1 MPKKTKRD
9 LSKHDHSQ
17 SSLNERL
24 FVCNISQTTHHKELE
39 TLFKTYGQIKDF
51 SFSPGLGYAFV
62 EYTKI
67 EAANACRLSK
77 LYIDG
82 RTLRIDLPTPRKNSD
97 SSGGGS
103 SLSSSKTR
111 TPVGPS
117 PLHSRRNSYH
127 ETMIPSAP
135 NDWPALPT
143 PSRTPTVDDSSKLTP
158 PSHSSIPSSHGSS
171 TSKISKGSPCL
182 TPSVKSDS
190 TTSTFS
196 EVKEGGSILNSF
208 GPATLFHS
216 SDSPSHISSTSP
228 YLFDEITLPIWKSAP
243 AVSLSVSSSR
253 DANEPRATPFSAAGS
268 INSTPTPSTQVSSQG
283 RDWIAFQRQ
292 PHLLL
297 SSSPVLLQSDDTQ
310 TSSNIDTLRI
320 FVGKLSSK
328 TTTSILTSYI
338 VDFLIE
344 QGLEEDPRNHV
355 ADVFMPMDVNAKPRG
370 FAFITFQSQVAF
382 DAVLKFTPHILD
394 GKEIVIDA
402 AAPRGIKVRT
412 DLPGRPWEILPTDLP
427 GRPWEILPETG
438 SSSSSSTDF
447 ESNHLSTNAY
457 VSSAL
462 ENSQSLEK
470 ISNALFGAL
479 CDSFGIP
486 QSDPRAS
493 STPMLH
499 PFHLLQTMQPIIPF
513 TPQYIQPIHIH
524 DPLLVP
530 SITLRPDAASFIP
543 LKHACDETPTSSA
556 SIFVTLRNG
565 KGSEDDSCEN
575 GLMVSP
581 MLQTVPNGLPMGL
594 PMGLLT
600 GLSPGLSTGLPTC
613 TSTSD
618 LANLLH
624 SIGVGLSEKGVG
636 DEIKLS

>member
-1 MPKKTKRD
+1 MPTKTKRD

-24 FVCNISQTTHHKELE
+24 FVCNISQTTHHRELE
-39 TLFKTYGQIKDF
+39 ALFKTYGSIKDF

-62 EYTKI
+62 EFREI
-67 EAANACRLSK
+67 EAANVCRLSK

-97 SSGGGS
+97 SSSSRGGS
-103 SLSSSKTR
+103 SVSSSKTR

-117 PLHSRRNSYH
+117 PLPSRRSSHH
-127 ETMIPSAP
+127 ETMIPSAS

-143 PSRTPTVDDSSKLTP
+143 ITPSRSTRLVDDSGKFTP
-158 PSHSSIPSSHGSS
+158 PSHSSISSSQGSS
-171 TSKISKGSPCL
+171 SSNNSKVSPRL
-182 TPSVKSDS
+182 TPSIKSDS

-196 EVKEGGSILNSF
+196 DKGSSLSSF
-208 GPATLFHS
+208 GPATLFQS
-216 SDSPSHISSTSP
+216 SDSTSHISSTSP
-228 YLFDEITLPIWKSAP
+228 YLFDDITLPIWTSAP
-243 AVSLSVSSSR
+243 VLSVSVSSSD
-253 DANEPRATPFSAAGS
+253 DASGRATLYTKAAPLTTATP
-268 INSTPTPSTQVSSQG
+268 INSTPSTQVTSHG

-292 PHLLL
+292 QHLLL
-297 SSSPVLLQSDDTQ
+297 SSSPVLLQAEDTQ
-310 TSSNIDTLRI
+310 TSSNVDTLRI
-320 FVGKLSSK
+320 FAGKLSSK

-355 ADVFMPMDVNAKPRG
+355 ADVFMPLDIYGKPRG

-412 DLPGRPWEILPTDLP
+412 DLPGRPWEGI
-427 GRPWEILPETG
+427 PEMGPSSITG
-438 SSSSSSTDF
+438 S
-447 ESNHLSTNAY
+447 ESNHLSANAY
-457 VSSAL
+457 VSSAFG
-462 ENSQSLEK
+462 NSQSLET
-470 ISNALFGAL
+470 ISNTLFGAL

-493 STPMLH
+493 STPILH
-499 PFHLLQTMQPIIPF
+499 PFHLLQMMQPIIPF
-513 TPQYIQPIHIH
+513 TPQFIQQMHLH
-524 DPLLVP
+524 DPLQVP

-543 LKHACDETPTSSA
+543 TLVDETVTHPREETSSSPA

-565 KGSEDDSCEN
+565 KGSEDNSNEN
-575 GLMVSP
+575 GMMVSST
-581 MLQTVPNGLPMGL
+581 LQTVPMGLTMGL
-594 PMGLLT
+594 PT
-600 GLSPGLSTGLPTC
+600 GLSMGVPMGLSTGLPTG

-618 LANLLH
+618 LANLLQ
-624 SIGVGLSEKGVG
+624 SIGVGLSEKEEE